1 MRNGTRFAACL
12 FTVLLLLASLLTS
25 LACRGEQADLT
36 VTQSRSA
43 GPPGPPG
50 PVSVVS
56 RHPPSR
62 QETMIDVNKSALTTS
77 GESLRVTGSG
87 FMPGEPVVLLLK
99 IDKNLSI
106 VLVSSHGERQVVADQ
121 RGGFSVTYNVSDVP
135 PSVRT
140 RATGN
145 RTIVAMGSDGSRV
158 TFSIEVLDGPLDS
171 HDDRNQGDSSSRPE
185 ARLGR
190 L

>member
-12 FTVLLLLASLLTS
+12 FTGLLLLASLLTS
-25 LACRGEQADLT
+25 LACRGEQAELT
-36 VTQSRSA
+36 VTQARSA

-56 RHPPSR
+56 RDRASR
-62 QETMIDVNKSALTTS
+62 QEAMIDVNKSALTTS
-77 GESLRVTGSG
+77 GDSLRVTGSG
-87 FMPGEPVVLLLK
+87 FMPGEPVVLLLR

-106 VLVSSHGERQVVADQ
+106 VLLDSRGEQQVVADQ
-121 RGGFSVTYNVSDVP
+121 RGGFSVTYNVTDVP

-140 RATGN
+140 RAVGN
-145 RTIVAMGSDGSRV
+145 RTLVAMGSDGSRA
-158 TFSIEVLDGPLDS
+158 TFRVQVVNGPPDGRDGG
-171 HDDRNQGDSSSRPE
+171 REGDSSTYLE
-185 ARLGR
+185 ASIGR

>member
-12 FTVLLLLASLLTS
+12 FTGLLLLASLLTS
-25 LACRGEQADLT
+25 LACRGEQAELT
-36 VTQSRSA
+36 VTQARSA

-56 RHPPSR
+56 RDRASR
-62 QETMIDVNKSALTTS
+62 QEAMIDVNKSALTTS
-77 GESLRVTGSG
+77 GDSLRVTGSG
-87 FMPGEPVVLLLK
+87 FMPGEPVVLLLR

-106 VLVSSHGERQVVADQ
+106 VLLDSRGEQQLVADQ
-121 RGGFSVTYNVSDVP
+121 RGGFSVTYNVTDVP

-145 RTIVAMGSDGSRV
+145 RTLVAIGSDGSRA
-158 TFSIEVLDGPLDS
+158 TFSIEILDGPLDS
-171 HDDRNQGDSSSRPE
+171 YDDRKQGDSSSRPE

>member
-36 VTQSRSA
+36 VTQARSA

-56 RHPPSR
+56 RHPSSR
-62 QETMIDVNKSALTTS
+62 QEAMINVDRSALTTS
-77 GESLRVTGSG
+77 GDSLRVTGSG
-87 FMPGEPVVLLLK
+87 FMPGEAVVLLLR
-99 IDKNLSI
+99 IDKGLSI
-106 VLVSSHGERQVVADQ
+106 ALVNSHGEQQVVGDQ
-121 RGGFSVTYNVSDVP
+121 KGGFTVTYDVIDMSSTVRMRVS
-135 PSVRT
+135 
-140 RATGN
+140 GN
-145 RTIVAMGSDGSRV
+145 RTLVAMGSDGSRA
-158 TFSIEVLDGPLDS
+158 TFSIEVLDGSLDS
-171 HDDRNQGDSSSRPE
+171 HDDRKQGDSSPGPE